1 MSQAS
6 QKSTVPNMVLAQRFG
21 LRADGVACR
30 PHDNVQQT
38 VMVDLIQYK
47 QATNIKASLA
57 DPDDSACTPFRHLVL
72 IGQTI
77 YEKT

>member
-1 MSQAS
+1 MSQAPPKPAAS
-6 QKSTVPNMVLAQRFG
+6 NMVQAQRFG

-30 PHDNVQQT
+30 PHDNAQQT
-38 VMVDLIQYK
+38 VMVDLTKYK

-57 DPDDSACTPFRHLVL
+57 DPDDSACTPFRQLVL

-77 YEKT
+77 YEKK